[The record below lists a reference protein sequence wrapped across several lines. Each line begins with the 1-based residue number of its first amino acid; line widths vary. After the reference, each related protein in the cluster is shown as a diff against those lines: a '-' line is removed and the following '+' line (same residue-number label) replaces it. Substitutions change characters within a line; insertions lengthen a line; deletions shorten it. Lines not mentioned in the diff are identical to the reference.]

1 MREAL
6 IRDIRNNESSSN
18 YIPYPCTYN
27 TGNVLKR
34 DIRNLV
40 SYNDLFYKI

>member
-27 TGNVLKR
+27 TGHILKR
-34 DIRNLV
+34 DIQKQMNV
-40 SYNDLFYKI
+40 TICF

>member
-18 YIPYPCTYN
+18 YIPYPCTYD
-27 TGNVLKR
+27 TGNTLKTTVN
-34 DIRNLV
+34 IRHITIC
-40 SYNDLFYKI
+40 FYKF